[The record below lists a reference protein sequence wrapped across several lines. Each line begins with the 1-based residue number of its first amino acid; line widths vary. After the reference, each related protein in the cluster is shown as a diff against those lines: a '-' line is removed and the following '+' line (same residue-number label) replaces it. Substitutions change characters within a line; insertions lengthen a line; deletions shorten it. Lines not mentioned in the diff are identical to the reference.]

1 MALSNFAIV
10 FIIFIICEDNFQL
23 KDILNYLNV
32 LILRL
37 KIEKQ
42 INLVKVYMSTTEVKP
57 HYISKKGY
65 VIDNHLDNENIIWK
79 IKKDLEIE
87 PKQCP
92 GYGPEEGKKF
102 RVYKSNAKKFY
113 VPVHYGLKH
122 IGSIKTKLPFKPKKI
137 NVKFASELR
146 PYQKDIVET
155 YMNYVGND
163 VVGGGI
169 ISVGCGRGK
178 TVMALNIISRL
189 KYKTLIIVN
198 TGVLYDQWIER
209 IDQFLPSAKVGLI
222 RGKIIDIE
230 DKDIVIA
237 MVNSISDPRKDKDY
251 PLELFDQF
259 GLVIA
264 DECHHLAAAQFSRS
278 LMKHTFPRTLGLTAT
293 PKRQDGLTHVFKYFL
308 GEIIY
313 KDDEIQ
319 KTEEEIALDH
329 IPDAIV
335 DTINYINY
343 DQNYS
348 KVILNYKKQP
358 NITSMESN
366 IVNFVARTNMII
378 KVLKA
383 ILTKEPNRNV
393 FILSSRRDHV
403 FTLEEKIRE
412 KKLAGGSV
420 GVIIGGMSQANIK
433 KSMEK
438 QIIVATYK
446 IAEEGFDCKKLN
458 TIILATPKK
467 NVEQSVGRILRIKKT
482 ERKVIPLIINIC
494 DMFSSYTKWGADRNR
509 YFKKKKY
516 EINYYNYSK
525 EETYKKSDKNMD
537 DKDKYYK
544 LNMQKITS
552 ITVDNYKR
560 DYSSQKF
567 RNNNGIDKY
576 LKSCDFD
583 DFGGKNVKYEVEMD

>member
-1 MALSNFAIV
+1 
-10 FIIFIICEDNFQL
+10 
-23 KDILNYLNV
+23 
-32 LILRL
+32 
-37 KIEKQ
+37 
-42 INLVKVYMSTTEVKP
+42 MSTSESKQ

-65 VIDNHLDNENIIWK
+65 IVHNHPDNENLIWK

-102 RVYKSNAKKFY
+102 KVYKSNANKFY
-113 VPVHYGLKH
+113 IPVHYGLKH
-122 IGSIKTKLPFKPKKI
+122 AGSVNKKLPFTPDKI

-155 YMNYVGND
+155 YMNYVGD
-163 VVGGGI
+163 DIVGGGI

-209 IDQFLPSAKVGLI
+209 IDQFLPTAKVGLI
-222 RGKIIDIE
+222 RGKIIDVVG
-230 DKDIVIA
+230 KDIVIA

-259 GLVIA
+259 GLIIA

-319 KTEEEIALDH
+319 KTDEEIALDH

-343 DQNYS
+343 DKSYS
-348 KVILNYKKQP
+348 NVILNYKKQP
-358 NITSMESN
+358 NTIAMETN
-366 IVNFVARTNMII
+366 IVNFVARTNMIV

-383 ILTKEPNRNV
+383 ILKKEPNRNV

-403 FTLEEKIRE
+403 FTLEEKIKA
-412 KKLAGGSV
+412 KKLAKGSV
-420 GVIIGGMSQANIK
+420 GVIVGGMSQFDIK
-433 KSMEK
+433 DSMGK

-467 NVEQSVGRILRIKKT
+467 NVEQSVGRILRVKKT

-494 DMFSSYTKWGADRNR
+494 DMFGNYTNWGVVRNR

-516 EINYYNYSK
+516 EINYYNYSR
-525 EETYKKSDKNMD
+525 EETYKNKNKNMNCD
-537 DKDKYYK
+537 DKYFD
-544 LNMQKITS
+544 LNMQKISSIKVENYYKGEEKRT
-552 ITVDNYKR
+552 ITVVKG
-560 DYSSQKF
+560 
-567 RNNNGIDKY
+567 GIDRY
-576 LKSCDFD
+576 LKSSEFD
-583 DFGGKNVKYEVEMD
+583 DYGGRNIKYEIDMD